1 MHPKIRYLGGAVVR
15 YRMRRQ
21 AARFLRD
28 VADPRG
34 AQARVLRELLALNA
48 GSDFARRHRFDEIR
62 GAADFRR
69 HVPIADYDYHRPYIE
84 RVKQGELSALLGAQ
98 NPLLMFALTSGT
110 TSDSKFIPIT
120 RRFLD
125 DYRRGWKVW
134 GIRAYDDHPALHTQD
149 IVQLS
154 SDHDQF
160 RSPGGHPCGN
170 ISGLVSTMQSPI
182 VKIMYTV
189 PDVVAKIKVPE
200 AKYYTA
206 LRLSLANLRVG
217 LVMTANPS
225 TLIQLAKLADA
236 RKEEL
241 IRDIADGTLSVPSD
255 MPALVRSSLRRRL
268 GRRDPHRARA
278 LEQAVEHS
286 GHLTPADCWPRLSLL
301 AVWTGGSAGAYT
313 SALRQ
318 YFGDV
323 PIRDH
328 GLSASEGR
336 MTIPLGDHRADGL
349 LDVGTHYFEFIPESE
364 HGTNQPTILEAH
376 ELLAGK
382 NYYILLTTSSGLA
395 RYDIR
400 DVVRCTGFEGGTP
413 LLEFLNKGAHISSV
427 TGEKISESQVVEAL
441 KQATRALQVQL
452 SYYTVAPVWGD
463 PPGYRL
469 LVEQHDLPTPAAA
482 ERLCALADASLQ
494 TLNVEYGEKRQ
505 TGRLTALAPVLLPPG
520 TWNRF
525 GRSRQSK
532 LGGSVEQYKHPCL
545 VPDLKFC
552 ETFQRDFAPPPGSS
566 DPARP

>member
-1 MHPKIRYLGGAVVR
+1 MHPKLRYLGGAVVR

-21 AARFLRD
+21 ADRFLRD

-48 GSDFARRHRFDEIR
+48 DSDFARRHRFDEIR
-62 GAADFRR
+62 ATADFRR
-69 HVPIADYDYHRPYIE
+69 HVPITDYDYHRPYIE
-84 RVKQGELSALLGAQ
+84 RVKQGELSALLGAR

-110 TSDSKFIPIT
+110 TSDSKYIPIT

-182 VKIMYTV
+182 VKTMYTV
-189 PDVVAKIKVPE
+189 PDVVAKIKAPE

-206 LRLSLANLRVG
+206 LRLALANPRVG

-241 IRDIADGTLSVPSD
+241 IRDIADGTLSAPSD
-255 MPALVRSSLRRRL
+255 VAAEVRSSLRRRL
-268 GRRDPHRARA
+268 GPRNPRRARA
-278 LEQAVEHS
+278 LEQAVERS
-286 GHLTPADCWPRLSLL
+286 GHLFPGDCWPDLSLL

-313 SALRQ
+313 SGLKR

-323 PIRDH
+323 AIRDH

-364 HGTNQPTILEAH
+364 YGTSQPTVLEAH

-382 NYYILLTTSSGLA
+382 NYFILLTTSSGLT

-427 TGEKISESQVVEAL
+427 TGEKISESQVVEAM
-441 KQATRALQVQL
+441 KQATTALNMQL
-452 SYYTVAPVWGD
+452 SYYTLTPIWGD

-469 LVEQHDLPTPAAA
+469 LIENGDLSSPAAA
-482 ERLCALADASLQ
+482 ERLCELADERLRK
-494 TLNVEYGEKRQ
+494 LNVEYGEKRQ
-505 TGRLTALAPVLLPPG
+505 TGRLSAVRATLLPPG
-520 TWNRF
+520 TWTRF
-525 GRSRQSK
+525 ARGRQSR

-545 VPDLKFC
+545 VPDLEFHAA
-552 ETFQRDFAPPPGSS
+552 FLRDFAPQA
-566 DPARP
+566 DDRQAAAR